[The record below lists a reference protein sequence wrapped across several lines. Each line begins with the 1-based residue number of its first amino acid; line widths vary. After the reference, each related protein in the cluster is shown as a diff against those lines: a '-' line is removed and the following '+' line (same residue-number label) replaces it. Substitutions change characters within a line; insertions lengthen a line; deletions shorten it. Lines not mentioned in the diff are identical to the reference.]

1 MEIRA
6 RYILVGLFVSVFTL
20 ALLVGFLWLASGQGN
35 KDNAYYDI
43 LFSEDVTGLQVGG
56 VVRYRGV
63 EVGRVDSVQLDLQQI
78 DKVRVTIKILATT
91 RLYEDATASLES
103 QGITGIPYVLLQGG
117 SADKK
122 LLRVVS
128 VKPYPQINPKPG
140 KLQEVLQVLTD
151 VSLVVDDLRVI
162 SKQFREV
169 VPTIINQE
177 NAALLSNMVADLQT
191 SVANLKEI
199 SKGLREATEGDYISN
214 AIQSL
219 QKTLQSFE
227 QTSVNVNNLLTN
239 ITEPVQTFLSP
250 TLRQINSL
258 VTEAKDFMVLMKR
271 FAEKLERD
279 PSQLILGP
287 R

>member
-6 RYILVGLFVSVFTL
+6 RYILVGLFVSGFTL

-63 EVGRVDSVQLDLQQI
+63 EVGRVDDVQLDPQQI

-122 LLRVVS
+122 LLRVAS
-128 VKPYPQINPKPG
+128 VKPYPAINPKPG

-162 SKQFREV
+162 AKQFREV

-191 SVANLKEI
+191 SVANFKEI
-199 SKGLREATEGDYISN
+199 SNGLRQATEGDYIVN
-214 AIQSL
+214 ALQSL
-219 QKTLQSFE
+219 QRTLQSFE
-227 QTSVNVNNLLTN
+227 QTSANLNNLLTN

>member
-6 RYILVGLFVSVFTL
+6 RYILVGLFVSGFTL

-63 EVGRVDSVQLDLQQI
+63 EVGRVDDVQLDPQQI

-122 LLRVVS
+122 LLRVAS
-128 VKPYPQINPKPG
+128 VKPYPAINPKPG

-162 SKQFREV
+162 AKQFREV

-199 SKGLREATEGDYISN
+199 SNGLREATEGDYIVN
-214 AIQSL
+214 ALQSL
-219 QKTLQSFE
+219 QRTLQSFE
-227 QTSVNVNNLLTN
+227 QTSANLNNLLTN